1 MSERK
6 KIIRCLLEGNHFAL
20 IAHML
25 PDGDSIGSL
34 LGLGRALIL
43 AGKKVKMFN
52 PGPVPHIYRFL
63 KGSEEVQCDSFLSGS
78 EVQVIVLDCS
88 DPERLGALKEQV
100 MASEK
105 IINIDHHVTNQR
117 FGHLNYVNFDA
128 AATGEIIYT
137 LLEEA
142 RFNLDKDVA
151 EALYVAIATDT
162 GSFKFDN
169 TTADTHR
176 VAAALLGFGL
186 RPAQI
191 AQGVFDER
199 PLVHYLLL
207 HDALAGLEMYSD
219 NKLAVM
225 TLSCDQRLRRGAL
238 SEDLDGI
245 VNYSRNIEGVE
256 LGILFYAD
264 RADEV
269 KVGFRSKNI
278 DVSALAAIFGGGGHA
293 KAAGCRL
300 KGTFEAVKVKVIT
313 AAEKTLLASGL

>member
-117 FGHLNYVNFDA
+117 FGHLNYVNFDS